1 MSFTKKPEEL
11 TDAEIKDSIRK
22 VGLDPE
28 SKKWVGKYSM
38 GMRQRL
44 GIAQAIMEKLDIL
57 ILDEPSCG
65 LDIPGIMETRAIIKR
80 FMNNGSKIVI
90 ISSHDT
96 RDLVELCDEIIM
108 IHKGKIQE
116 TLGHVEKDSLKLEK
130 IYLQVIEEK

>member
-1 MSFTKKPEEL
+1 
-11 TDAEIKDSIRK
+11 
-22 VGLDPE
+22 
-28 SKKWVGKYSM
+28 
-38 GMRQRL
+38 
-44 GIAQAIMEKLDIL
+44 
-57 ILDEPSCG
+57 
-65 LDIPGIMETRAIIKR
+65 
-80 FMNNGSKIVI
+80 MNNGSKIVI